1 MFAPTEKAIPYLYK
15 TSLKRY
21 KAIFFKKNK
30 IFSTKKE
37 GNIPPKSFPV
47 FLNFGGIL
55 PLIPQKI
62 K

>member
-21 KAIFFKKNK
+21 KAMFFKKNK
-30 IFSTKKE
+30 FFSTKKR
-37 GNIPPKSFPV
+37 GNIPPKSFLV
-47 FLNFGGIL
+47 FLNFGRIL
-55 PLIPQKI
+55 PLILPKI